1 MAGWLRGLVAP
12 LARRVTPG
20 DRFAIFAFDPDDPV
34 GTTPAVVG
42 SDVALSDLGRALLR
56 RVLASGTMEL
66 VPRAAEDP
74 ELAQAA
80 AREDVQ
86 AAIALP
92 LQVRGRTVGVASF
105 YLESDEAL
113 VGDEAQAT
121 LERLREATVAS
132 AAARPPAALEPPPAP
147 LPALATPAPPMVD
160 LVQAIIGETVGRLDA
175 EFGRAEEMSELNRL
189 KSEFISVISHE
200 LRSPLTYVFGFSE
213 ILANREV
220 APEQLKH
227 VASSIHR
234 ESELMLRMV
243 EELLDLSAI
252 ELGKYTISPQPTEL
266 ADEIN
271 RVVERAQ
278 PSATNHRL
286 VGECPSDILVDADPH
301 RLQQVMLNLVNNA
314 IRYSP
319 AGGTITIRGVREKA
333 SGGHPAMAR
342 VEVADQ
348 GVGIPEAE
356 LRRIF
361 EKFHRVDNDLK
372 KKVRGSGLGLSICQ
386 AIVEGHGGRIWVE
399 SDVGKGSTFKF
410 TLPLASESDD
420 SATARDERGAAAP
433 GPVAQSASPSAESRR
448 PEPEARTPSRRRA
461 SAAARPV

>member
-1 MAGWLRGLVAP
+1 MAGWLRSLVAP
-12 LARRVTPG
+12 LARRVAPG

-34 GTTPAVVG
+34 GTMPAVVG

-56 RVLASGTMEL
+56 RVLTSGTMEL
-66 VPRAAEDP
+66 VSTAGDP
-74 ELAQAA
+74 ELAEVA

-92 LQVRGRTVGVASF
+92 LQVRGRTIGVASF
-105 YLESDEAL
+105 YLGSDKAL
-113 VGDEAQAT
+113 TGADAQAT
-121 LERLREATVAS
+121 LARLREATVAPAPS
-132 AAARPPAALEPPPAP
+132 AARLAPPTEASAPPPAP
-147 LPALATPAPPMVD
+147 PSALAAPAPPMVD
-160 LVQAIIGETVGRLDA
+160 LVQAIMGETVGRLDA

-227 VASSIHR
+227 VAASIHR

-252 ELGKYTISPQPTEL
+252 ELGKYRISPQPTEL

-278 PSATNHRL
+278 PGAANHRL
-286 VGECPSDILVDADPH
+286 VGECPPDILVDADPH

-319 AGGTITIRGVREKA
+319 SGGTITVRGVRERA
-333 SGGHPAMAR
+333 SGDQPAMAR

-348 GVGIPEAE
+348 GVGIPQAE

-399 SDVGKGSTFKF
+399 SELGKGSTFKF
-410 TLPLASESDD
+410 TLPLASESDEV
-420 SATARDERGAAAP
+420 ATARDEAGARAP
-433 GPVAQSASPSAESRR
+433 EPAAQSA
-448 PEPEARTPSRRRA
+448 
-461 SAAARPV
+461 